1 MEFKYISRFE
11 VKADFKRNFLKD
23 GSLVSN
29 ASMELEDLKSLLPD
43 SEEIK
48 NNPDLLYTCFN
59 AAVINLIN
67 LNGDG
72 ITTEGAKILVESTK
86 FKPMNIEHSREDI
99 IGVIT
104 NYGFSSFGENKT
116 LTEQELTDDPFNL
129 SLAAIVWKI
138 SNKAF
143 YKFILDSQDED
154 SEVFKTVSTS
164 WEVGFNSY
172 KLAVGSKDLRKA
184 KIIDDEQTVEL
195 YSKYL
200 SSMGGKGFLPTGEEV
215 YRIIGDD
222 CRFLGCAFTTN
233 PAAAVQG
240 VLSVDYRDFEEN
252 EEELEEE
259 KEEELE
265 EEKEETEESMHYE
278 KEELEEEETEGSI
291 EPEVTELTETEASIF
306 IENQDKISLNKKNRV
321 IVHMK
326 YTNLDELID
335 HLHEAA
341 ASDVRDFVV
350 SQVEKS
356 NDQFV
361 ALKNE
366 KAEKEQALE
375 NALANIK
382 NFEDESQQ
390 LRDEVS
396 ELRASLKAQEDQ
408 AKFSERIE
416 SLKEQFDIDSAAS
429 KSIAKRIFGLSD
441 EDFSE
446 WLEDMKPLL
455 KSKSTAT
462 VLEVQGSA
470 INVAVPNSQEEK
482 ESKLENWT
490 QFLSSIKT
498 KISN

>member
-11 VKADFKRNFLKD
+11 VKADFKRNFLKN
-23 GSLVSN
+23 GSFVSN

-138 SNKAF
+138 SNKTF

-154 SEVFKTVSTS
+154 SEFFKTVSTS

-184 KIIDDEQTVEL
+184 KIIDDEATVEE

-200 SSMGGKGFLPTGEEV
+200 SSMGGTGFLPTGEEV
-215 YRIIGDD
+215 YRVIGDD

-240 VLSVDYRDFEEN
+240 VLSVDYRDFEEI

-259 KEEELE
+259 
-265 EEKEETEESMHYE
+265 TEEPEEDLEHEM
-278 KEELEEEETEGSI
+278 KEFEEGETEGSV
-291 EPEVTELTETEASIF
+291 EPEETELAETEASIF
-306 IENQDKISLNKKNRV
+306 TENQDKISLNKKNRV

-326 YTNLDELID
+326 YNNLDELID

-470 INVAVPNSQEEK
+470 INVAVPNSQAEK

>member
-11 VKADFKRNFLKD
+11 VKADFKRNFLKN
-23 GSLVSN
+23 GSFVSN

-138 SNKAF
+138 SNKTF

-154 SEVFKTVSTS
+154 SEFFKTVSTS

-184 KIIDDEQTVEL
+184 KIIDDEATVEE

-200 SSMGGKGFLPTGEEV
+200 SSMGGTGFLPTGEEV
-215 YRIIGDD
+215 YRVIGDD

-240 VLSVDYRDFEEN
+240 VLSVDYRDFEEI

-259 KEEELE
+259 
-265 EEKEETEESMHYE
+265 TEEPEEDLEHEM
-278 KEELEEEETEGSI
+278 KEFEEGETEGNT

-326 YTNLDELID
+326 YNNLDELID

-470 INVAVPNSQEEK
+470 INVAVPNSQAEK

>member
-11 VKADFKRNFLKD
+11 VKADFKRNFLKN
-23 GSLVSN
+23 GSFVSN

-104 NYGFSSFGENKT
+104 NYGFSSFGDNKT

-138 SNKAF
+138 SNKTF

-154 SEVFKTVSTS
+154 SEFFKTVSTS

-184 KIIDDEQTVEL
+184 KIIDDEATVEE

-200 SSMGGKGFLPTGEEV
+200 SSMGGTGFLPTGEEV
-215 YRIIGDD
+215 YRVIGDD

-240 VLSVDYRDFEEN
+240 VLSVDYRDFEEI

-259 KEEELE
+259 
-265 EEKEETEESMHYE
+265 TEEPEEDLEHEM
-278 KEELEEEETEGSI
+278 KEFEEGETEGNI
-291 EPEVTELTETEASIF
+291 EPEVTEPTETEASIF

-470 INVAVPNSQEEK
+470 INVAVPNSQAEK

>member
-11 VKADFKRNFLKD
+11 VKADFKRNFLKN
-23 GSLVSN
+23 GSFVSN

-104 NYGFSSFGENKT
+104 NYGFSSFGDNKT

-138 SNKAF
+138 SNKTF

-154 SEVFKTVSTS
+154 SEFFKTVSTS

-184 KIIDDEQTVEL
+184 KIIDDEATVEE

-200 SSMGGKGFLPTGEEV
+200 SSMGGTGFLPTGEEV
-215 YRIIGDD
+215 YRVIGDD

-240 VLSVDYRDFEEN
+240 VLSVDYRDFEEI

-259 KEEELE
+259 
-265 EEKEETEESMHYE
+265 TEEPEEDLEHEM
-278 KEELEEEETEGSI
+278 KEFEEGETEGNT

-326 YTNLDELID
+326 YNNLDELID

>member
-11 VKADFKRNFLKD
+11 VKADFKRNFLKN
-23 GSLVSN
+23 GSFVSN

-104 NYGFSSFGENKT
+104 NYGFSSFGDNKT

-138 SNKAF
+138 SNKTF

-154 SEVFKTVSTS
+154 SEFFKTVSTS

-184 KIIDDEQTVEL
+184 KIIDDEATVEE

-200 SSMGGKGFLPTGEEV
+200 SSMGGTGFLPTGEEV
-215 YRIIGDD
+215 YRVIGDD

-240 VLSVDYRDFEEN
+240 VLSVDYRDFEEI

-259 KEEELE
+259 
-265 EEKEETEESMHYE
+265 TEEPEEDLEHEM
-278 KEELEEEETEGSI
+278 KEFEEGETEGSVK
-291 EPEVTELTETEASIF
+291 PEVTEVTETEAGIF

-455 KSKSTAT
+455 KSKSAAT
-462 VLEVQGSA
+462 VLEAQGSA
-470 INVAVPNSQEEK
+470 INVAVPNSQAEK

>member
-184 KIIDDEQTVEL
+184 KIIDDEETVET

-252 EEELEEE
+252 EEELEE
-259 KEEELE
+259 KDE

-278 KEELEEEETEGSI
+278 KKENEEEEIEGSVD
-291 EPEVTELTETEASIF
+291 PEVTELTETEASIF

-382 NFEDESQQ
+382 NFEEESQQ
-390 LRDEVS
+390 LRNEVS
-396 ELRASLKAQEDQ
+396 EMRASLKAQEDQ

-429 KSIAKRIFGLSD
+429 KSVAKRIFGLSD

-455 KSKSTAT
+455 KSKSAAA

-470 INVAVPNSQEEK
+470 INVAVPNSQAEK

>member
-11 VKADFKRNFLKD
+11 VKADFKRNFLKN
-23 GSLVSN
+23 GGFISN
-29 ASMELEDLKSLLPD
+29 ATSCMELEDLKSLLPN

-99 IGVIT
+99 VGVIT
-104 NYGFSSFGENKT
+104 NYGFSSFGDNKT

-138 SNKAF
+138 SNKTF

-154 SEVFKTVSTS
+154 SEFFKTVSTS

-184 KIIDDEQTVEL
+184 KIIDDEATVEE

-200 SSMGGKGFLPTGEEV
+200 SSMGGTGFLPTGEEV
-215 YRIIGDD
+215 YRVIGDD

-240 VLSVDYRDFEEN
+240 VLSVDYRDFEEI

-259 KEEELE
+259 
-265 EEKEETEESMHYE
+265 TEEPEEDLEHEM
-278 KEELEEEETEGSI
+278 KEFEEGETEGSVK
-291 EPEVTELTETEASIF
+291 PEVTEVTETEAGIF

-326 YTNLDELID
+326 YNNLDELID

-390 LRDEVS
+390 LRNEVS
-396 ELRASLKAQEDQ
+396 EMRASLKAQEDQ

-429 KSIAKRIFGLSD
+429 KSVAKRIFGLSD
-441 EDFSE
+441 EDFNE

-455 KSKSTAT
+455 KSKSAAT

-470 INVAVPNSQEEK
+470 INVAVPNSQAEK

>member
-11 VKADFKRNFLKD
+11 VKADFKRNFLKN
-23 GSLVSN
+23 GSFVSN

-138 SNKAF
+138 SNKTF

-154 SEVFKTVSTS
+154 SEFFKTVSTS

-184 KIIDDEQTVEL
+184 KIIDDEATVEE

-200 SSMGGKGFLPTGEEV
+200 SSMGGTGFLPNGEEV
-215 YRIIGDD
+215 YRVIGDD

-240 VLSVDYRDFEEN
+240 VLSVDYRDFEEI

-259 KEEELE
+259 TEEPEEDLEHEMKEFE
-265 EEKEETEESMHYE
+265 EEK
-278 KEELEEEETEGSI
+278 TEGSI

-326 YTNLDELID
+326 YNNLDELID

-455 KSKSTAT
+455 KSKSNAT
-462 VLEVQGSA
+462 VLEAQGSA

>member
-11 VKADFKRNFLKD
+11 VKADFKRNFLKN
-23 GSLVSN
+23 GSFVSN

-104 NYGFSSFGENKT
+104 NYGFSSFGDNKT

-138 SNKAF
+138 SNKTF

-154 SEVFKTVSTS
+154 SEFFKTVSTS

-184 KIIDDEQTVEL
+184 KIIDDEATVEE

-200 SSMGGKGFLPTGEEV
+200 SSMGGTGFLPTGEEV
-215 YRIIGDD
+215 YRVIGDD

-240 VLSVDYRDFEEN
+240 VLSVDYRDFEEI

-259 KEEELE
+259 TEEPEEDLEHEMKEFE
-265 EEKEETEESMHYE
+265 EEK
-278 KEELEEEETEGSI
+278 TEGSI

-306 IENQDKISLNKKNRV
+306 IQNQDKISLNKKNRV

-326 YTNLDELID
+326 YNNLDELID

-429 KSIAKRIFGLSD
+429 KSVAKRIFGLSD
-441 EDFSE
+441 EDFNE

-455 KSKSTAT
+455 KSKSAAT

-482 ESKLENWT
+482 ENKLENWT

>member
-11 VKADFKRNFLKD
+11 VKADFKRNFLKN
-23 GSLVSN
+23 GSFVSN

-104 NYGFSSFGENKT
+104 NYGFSSFGDNKT

-138 SNKAF
+138 SNKTF

-154 SEVFKTVSTS
+154 SEFFKTVSTS

-184 KIIDDEQTVEL
+184 KIIDDEATVEE

-200 SSMGGKGFLPTGEEV
+200 SSMGGTGFLPTGEEV
-215 YRIIGDD
+215 YRVIGDD

-240 VLSVDYRDFEEN
+240 VLSVDYRDFEEI

-259 KEEELE
+259 TEEPEEDLEHEMKELE
-265 EEKEETEESMHYE
+265 EEK
-278 KEELEEEETEGSI
+278 TEGSI

-306 IENQDKISLNKKNRV
+306 IQNQDKISLNKKNRV

-326 YTNLDELID
+326 YNNLDELID

-429 KSIAKRIFGLSD
+429 KSVAKRIFGLSD
-441 EDFSE
+441 EDFNE

-455 KSKSTAT
+455 KSKSAAT

-482 ESKLENWT
+482 ENKLENWT

>member
-11 VKADFKRNFLKD
+11 VKADFKRNFLKN
-23 GSLVSN
+23 GSFVSN

-104 NYGFSSFGENKT
+104 NYGFSSFGDNKT

-138 SNKAF
+138 SNKTF

-154 SEVFKTVSTS
+154 SEFFKTVSTS

-184 KIIDDEQTVEL
+184 KIIDDEATVEE

-200 SSMGGKGFLPTGEEV
+200 SSMGGTGFLPTGEEV
-215 YRIIGDD
+215 YRVIGDD

-240 VLSVDYRDFEEN
+240 VLSVDYRDFEEI

-259 KEEELE
+259 TEEPEEDLEHEMKEFE
-265 EEKEETEESMHYE
+265 EEK
-278 KEELEEEETEGSI
+278 TEGSI

-326 YTNLDELID
+326 YNNLDELID

-455 KSKSTAT
+455 KSKSAAT

-470 INVAVPNSQEEK
+470 INVAVPNSQAEK

>member
-1 MEFKYISRFE
+1 
-11 VKADFKRNFLKD
+11 
-23 GSLVSN
+23 
-29 ASMELEDLKSLLPD
+29 
-43 SEEIK
+43 
-48 NNPDLLYTCFN
+48 
-59 AAVINLIN
+59 
-67 LNGDG
+67 
-72 ITTEGAKILVESTK
+72 
-86 FKPMNIEHSREDI
+86 
-99 IGVIT
+99 
-104 NYGFSSFGENKT
+104 
-116 LTEQELTDDPFNL
+116 
-129 SLAAIVWKI
+129 
-138 SNKAF
+138 
-143 YKFILDSQDED
+143 
-154 SEVFKTVSTS
+154 
-164 WEVGFNSY
+164 
-172 KLAVGSKDLRKA
+172 VGSKDLRKA
-184 KIIDDEQTVEL
+184 KIIDDEETVET

-252 EEELEEE
+252 EEELEE
-259 KEEELE
+259 KDE

-278 KEELEEEETEGSI
+278 KEETEEEEIEGSI

-429 KSIAKRIFGLSD
+429 KSVAKRIFGLSD

-455 KSKSTAT
+455 KSKSAAA
-462 VLEVQGSA
+462 VLEIQGSA
-470 INVAVPNSQEEK
+470 INVAVPNSQAEK

>member
-11 VKADFKRNFLKD
+11 VKADFKRNFLKN
-23 GSLVSN
+23 GSFVSN

-104 NYGFSSFGENKT
+104 NYGFSSFGDNKT
-116 LTEQELTDDPFNL
+116 LTEQQLTDDPFNL

-138 SNKAF
+138 SNKTF

-154 SEVFKTVSTS
+154 SEFFKTVSTS

-184 KIIDDEQTVEL
+184 KIIDDEATVEE

-200 SSMGGKGFLPTGEEV
+200 SSMGGTGFLPTGEEV
-215 YRIIGDD
+215 YRVIGDD

-240 VLSVDYRDFEEN
+240 VLSVDYRDFEEI

-259 KEEELE
+259 
-265 EEKEETEESMHYE
+265 TEEPEEDLEHEM
-278 KEELEEEETEGSI
+278 KEFEEGETEGNT

-326 YTNLDELID
+326 YNNLDELID

-455 KSKSTAT
+455 KSKSTAA

-470 INVAVPNSQEEK
+470 INVAVPNSQAEK

>member
-1 MEFKYISRFE
+1 
-11 VKADFKRNFLKD
+11 
-23 GSLVSN
+23 
-29 ASMELEDLKSLLPD
+29 
-43 SEEIK
+43 
-48 NNPDLLYTCFN
+48 
-59 AAVINLIN
+59 
-67 LNGDG
+67 
-72 ITTEGAKILVESTK
+72 
-86 FKPMNIEHSREDI
+86 
-99 IGVIT
+99 
-104 NYGFSSFGENKT
+104 
-116 LTEQELTDDPFNL
+116 
-129 SLAAIVWKI
+129 
-138 SNKAF
+138 
-143 YKFILDSQDED
+143 
-154 SEVFKTVSTS
+154 
-164 WEVGFNSY
+164 
-172 KLAVGSKDLRKA
+172 
-184 KIIDDEQTVEL
+184 
-195 YSKYL
+195 
-200 SSMGGKGFLPTGEEV
+200 
-215 YRIIGDD
+215 
-222 CRFLGCAFTTN
+222 
-233 PAAAVQG
+233 
-240 VLSVDYRDFEEN
+240 
-252 EEELEEE
+252 
-259 KEEELE
+259 
-265 EEKEETEESMHYE
+265 MHYE
-278 KEELEEEETEGSI
+278 KEELEEEKTEGSI

-390 LRDEVS
+390 LRNEVS
-396 ELRASLKAQEDQ
+396 EMRASLKAQEDQ

-429 KSIAKRIFGLSD
+429 KSVAKRIFGLSD
-441 EDFSE
+441 EDFNE

-455 KSKSTAT
+455 KSKSTAA

-470 INVAVPNSQEEK
+470 INVAVPNSQAEK

>member
-11 VKADFKRNFLKD
+11 VKADFKRNFLKN
-23 GSLVSN
+23 GSFVSN

-104 NYGFSSFGENKT
+104 NYGFSSFGDNKT

-138 SNKAF
+138 SNKTF

-154 SEVFKTVSTS
+154 SEFFKTVSTS

-184 KIIDDEQTVEL
+184 KIIDDEATVEE

-200 SSMGGKGFLPTGEEV
+200 SSMGGTGFLPTGEEV
-215 YRIIGDD
+215 YRVIGDD

-240 VLSVDYRDFEEN
+240 VLSVDYRDFEEI

-259 KEEELE
+259 TEEPEEDLEHEMKEFE
-265 EEKEETEESMHYE
+265 EEK
-278 KEELEEEETEGSI
+278 TEGSI

-306 IENQDKISLNKKNRV
+306 IENKDKISLNKKNRV

-326 YTNLDELID
+326 YNNLDELID

-455 KSKSTAT
+455 KSKSAAT

-482 ESKLENWT
+482 ENKLENWT

>member
-184 KIIDDEQTVEL
+184 KIIDDEETVET

-252 EEELEEE
+252 EEELEE
-259 KEEELE
+259 KDE

-278 KEELEEEETEGSI
+278 KEETEEEEIEGSI

-366 KAEKEQALE
+366 KAEKEQALD

-455 KSKSTAT
+455 KSKSTAA

-470 INVAVPNSQEEK
+470 INVAVPNSQAEK

>member
-1 MEFKYISRFE
+1 
-11 VKADFKRNFLKD
+11 
-23 GSLVSN
+23 
-29 ASMELEDLKSLLPD
+29 
-43 SEEIK
+43 
-48 NNPDLLYTCFN
+48 
-59 AAVINLIN
+59 
-67 LNGDG
+67 
-72 ITTEGAKILVESTK
+72 
-86 FKPMNIEHSREDI
+86 
-99 IGVIT
+99 
-104 NYGFSSFGENKT
+104 
-116 LTEQELTDDPFNL
+116 
-129 SLAAIVWKI
+129 
-138 SNKAF
+138 
-143 YKFILDSQDED
+143 
-154 SEVFKTVSTS
+154 
-164 WEVGFNSY
+164 
-172 KLAVGSKDLRKA
+172 
-184 KIIDDEQTVEL
+184 
-195 YSKYL
+195 
-200 SSMGGKGFLPTGEEV
+200 
-215 YRIIGDD
+215 
-222 CRFLGCAFTTN
+222 
-233 PAAAVQG
+233 
-240 VLSVDYRDFEEN
+240 
-252 EEELEEE
+252 
-259 KEEELE
+259 
-265 EEKEETEESMHYE
+265 
-278 KEELEEEETEGSI
+278 
-291 EPEVTELTETEASIF
+291 
-306 IENQDKISLNKKNRV
+306 
-321 IVHMK
+321 MK

-429 KSIAKRIFGLSD
+429 KSVAKRIFGLSD

-455 KSKSTAT
+455 KSKSTAA

-470 INVAVPNSQEEK
+470 INVAVPNSQAEK

>member
-59 AAVINLIN
+59 AAVINSIN

-104 NYGFSSFGENKT
+104 NYGFSTFGENKT
-116 LTEQELTDDPFNL
+116 LTEQELTNDPFNL

-184 KIIDDEQTVEL
+184 KIIDDEETVET

-240 VLSVDYRDFEEN
+240 VLSVDYRDFEETAEEEEEEN
-252 EEELEEE
+252 EEPEEDMENEMEEPEE
-259 KEEELE
+259 KE
-265 EEKEETEESMHYE
+265 
-278 KEELEEEETEGSI
+278 TEGNT

-326 YTNLDELID
+326 YNNLDELID

-366 KAEKEQALE
+366 KAEKEQALQD
-375 NALANIK
+375 ALANIE
-382 NFEDESQQ
+382 NFQEESEK
-390 LRDEVS
+390 LRSEVS
-396 ELRASLKAQEDQ
+396 ELKASLKAQEDQ

-416 SLKEQFDIDSAAS
+416 SLKEQFELDAAAS
-429 KSIAKRIFGLSD
+429 KTIAKRIFGLSD

-446 WLEDMKPLL
+446 WLEDMKPLF
-455 KSKSTAT
+455 KSKSSVS
-462 VLEVQGSA
+462 VLEVEASA
-470 INVAVPNSQEEK
+470 VNPAVPNSQDEK
-482 ESKLENWT
+482 GNKIESWK
-490 QFLSSIKT
+490 QALSSIKI
-498 KISN
+498 KL

>member
-11 VKADFKRNFLKD
+11 VKADFKRNFLKN
-23 GSLVSN
+23 GSFVSN

-104 NYGFSSFGENKT
+104 NYGFSSFGDNKT

-138 SNKAF
+138 SNKTF

-154 SEVFKTVSTS
+154 SEFFKTVSTS

-184 KIIDDEQTVEL
+184 KIIDDEATVEE

-200 SSMGGKGFLPTGEEV
+200 SSMGGTGFLPTGEEV
-215 YRIIGDD
+215 YRVIGDD

-240 VLSVDYRDFEEN
+240 VLSVDYRDFEEI

-259 KEEELE
+259 TEEPEEDLEHEMKEFE
-265 EEKEETEESMHYE
+265 EEK
-278 KEELEEEETEGSI
+278 TEGSI

-326 YTNLDELID
+326 YNNLDELID

-455 KSKSTAT
+455 KSKSTAA

-470 INVAVPNSQEEK
+470 INVAVPNSQAEK

>member
-184 KIIDDEQTVEL
+184 KIIDDEETVET

-252 EEELEEE
+252 EEELEE
-259 KEEELE
+259 KDE

-278 KEELEEEETEGSI
+278 KEETEEEEIEGSI

-429 KSIAKRIFGLSD
+429 TSVAKRIFGLSD

-455 KSKSTAT
+455 KSKSTAA

-470 INVAVPNSQEEK
+470 INVAVPNSQAEK

>member
-184 KIIDDEQTVEL
+184 KIIDDEETVET

-252 EEELEEE
+252 EEELEE
-259 KEEELE
+259 KDE

-278 KEELEEEETEGSI
+278 KEETEEEETEGSI

-429 KSIAKRIFGLSD
+429 KSVAKRIFGLSD

-455 KSKSTAT
+455 KSKSAAA
-462 VLEVQGSA
+462 VLEIQGSA
-470 INVAVPNSQEEK
+470 INVAVPNSQAEK